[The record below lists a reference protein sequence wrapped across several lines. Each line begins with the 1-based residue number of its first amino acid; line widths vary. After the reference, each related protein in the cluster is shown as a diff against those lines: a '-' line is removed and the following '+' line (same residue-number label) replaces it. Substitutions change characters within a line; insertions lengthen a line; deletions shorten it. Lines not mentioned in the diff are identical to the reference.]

1 MKINR
6 MPLFPMIFS
15 MLLALPVFAAEGV
28 PGATINK
35 EGAKPSR
42 GAMGEMCK
50 ADPEKCNAAMQARRE
65 ACKADPE
72 KCRREHTAMR
82 EKMCAQNPEKC
93 KEMKAK
99 MEQRRADCKAD
110 PEKCRQQHQA
120 RAAEHF
126 KKADADGNGML
137 SRAEA
142 EKGTPRLARQ
152 FDVIDT
158 NKDGQLSRDEMSAA
172 RKAHHGAKAPG
183 KS

>member
-1 MKINR
+1 MKLNK
-6 MPLFPMIFS
+6 LLLVS

-35 EGAKPSR
+35 DGAKPSR
-42 GAMGEMCK
+42 GAISEMCK
-50 ADPEKCNAAMQARRE
+50 ADPEKCKAAMQTRRE

-72 KCRREHTAMR
+72 KCRREQVAMR
-82 EKMCAQNPEKC
+82 EKMCDQNPEKC

-126 KKADADGNGML
+126 KKSDADGNGNGML

-142 EKGTPRLARQ
+142 DKGMPRLARH
-152 FDVIDT
+152 FGMIDAH
-158 NKDGQLSRDEMSAA
+158 KDGQLSQEELSAA
-172 RKAHHGAKAPG
+172 RKAHHGAIAPG

>member
-1 MKINR
+1 
-6 MPLFPMIFS
+6 
-15 MLLALPVFAAEGV
+15 
-28 PGATINK
+28 
-35 EGAKPSR
+35 
-42 GAMGEMCK
+42 
-50 ADPEKCNAAMQARRE
+50 
-65 ACKADPE
+65 
-72 KCRREHTAMR
+72 MR

-126 KKADADGNGML
+126 KKTDADGNGML

-142 EKGTPRLARQ
+142 DKGMPRLARH
-152 FDVIDT
+152 FDMIDA

-172 RKAHHGAKAPG
+172 RKAHGAKASG